1 MLIKEDKTNNTL
13 KNPLVNGYWLRD
25 EIGRAETSKLLLN
38 SALQYPFVLC
48 FPSLLTEKQHLLV
61 TIP

>member
-13 KNPLVNGYWLRD
+13 KNPLVTGHWLGD
-25 EIGRAETSKLLLN
+25 EIGRVETSKLLLN

-61 TIP
+61 TIR